1 MIFNIIN
8 PGFFQRQTI
17 SVSPYVIHFKVAIL
31 FDYFLLKIAVK
42 YLTILLQLN
51 ILNADMILH
60 QIRGSRN
67 DFTLLQNIFLLFVRQ
82 VNSVDN

>member
-1 MIFNIIN
+1 MIFKIIN

-42 YLTILLQLN
+42 YLTILQQLN
-51 ILNADMILH
+51 ILNADMIL
-60 QIRGSRN
+60 SRN
-67 DFTLLQNIFLLFVRQ
+67 DFTLLQNIFLLFVWQ
-82 VNSVDN
+82 ANSVDN

>member
-51 ILNADMILH
+51 ILNADMI
-60 QIRGSRN
+60 SRN